1 MSKEGKKALK
11 ENKSFSYISKKS
23 SNLEDLKNQEEINSL
38 IEITSQRVTN
48 LHNYYPQDNVDIDKM
63 YLNNIRALSLLYKI
77 KKDFNSFDAKKVK
90 IEIDYDSI
98 LKNIINNKNN
108 Q

>member
-1 MSKEGKKALK
+1 MPKKINQALK
-11 ENKSFSYISKKS
+11 ENKSADCISQGT
-23 SNLEDLKNQEEINSL
+23 SNLDDYKNHKDIDSL

-48 LHNYYPQDNVDIDKM
+48 LHSYYPLDDVEIDKM

-77 KKDFNSFDAKKVK
+77 KKDLNSFDAKKVK
-90 IEIDYDSI
+90 IEIDYDSM